1 MTFKSGY
8 RLRKGDQIPTRTV
21 TIVEIMSGPSFA
33 LGVAD
38 ARAGRGYHRDYDL
51 WDTNTQWTYER
62 GRQWAAQAPYE
73 LPLKRDGV
81 VTRQAQAWYLPSI
94 I

>member
-1 MTFKSGY
+1 MTFKRGY

-38 ARAGRGYHRDYDL
+38 ARAGRGYHRDY
-51 WDTNTQWTYER
+51 ER
-62 GRQWAAQAPYE
+62 APCE

-81 VTRQAQAWYLPSI
+81 VTRQAQTWYLPSI